1 MPKRYRLAALAGTL
15 ALFAAPAVAD
25 GYANRPVNKG
35 PAPLEAHQLTPP
47 EPGCY
52 LVDAQTDT
60 WSCPPLPQ
68 KASTSSTR
76 TTYTSAPTVRSASYG
91 ATTRTY
97 IDESKTRTY
106 VNRYTTGGE
115 CCGDTRP
122 VPPPRY
128 IPPAPRPPLLVER
141 GLRIDINAFNGG
153 VGSGVDGGYYGGG
166 GGFAYASASSSASAM
181 SSAAASLTF
190 RGSFKGRG
198 GKKGKGGCNV
208 CGGGGHHGG
217 KKGGGGKGR

>member
-1 MPKRYRLAALAGTL
+1 MPICYRLAALAGSL

-35 PAPLEAHQLTPP
+35 PSPLKASELTPP

-52 LVDAQTDT
+52 LVDAETDT

-68 KASTSSTR
+68 KAQSTS
-76 TTYTSAPTVRSASYG
+76 
-91 ATTRTY
+91 TRTY

-122 VPPPRY
+122 T
-128 IPPAPRPPLLVER
+128 PRPVVTSRPPVLVER
-141 GLRIDINAFNGG
+141 GMRINISGFNGG

-166 GGFAYASASSSASAM
+166 GGFAYASASSSASAT
-181 SSAAASLTF
+181 SYAAASLTF
-190 RGSFKGRG
+190 RGGFRGG
-198 GKKGKGGCNV
+198 GKKHKGGGCHV
-208 CGGGGHHGG
+208 CGGG
-217 KKGGGGKGR
+217 KKGGGG